1 MTDLEFLEDALDAD
15 LTDRQKEI
23 VQDMIDRGRKLTPK
37 QRAFVQAM
45 VNGEHYEPEETYE
58 NAWSAGK
65 VPMGRPVETPAV
77 LRNLPLR
84 PPGRR

>member
-23 VQDMIDRGRKLTPK
+23 VQNMIDTGRKLTPK
-37 QRAFVQAM
+37 QRAFVTAL
-45 VNGEHYEPEETYE
+45 VNGDRYEPEETYE
-58 NAWSAGK
+58 NARSAGK
-65 VPMGRPVETPAV
+65 VPMGRPVEMPAV